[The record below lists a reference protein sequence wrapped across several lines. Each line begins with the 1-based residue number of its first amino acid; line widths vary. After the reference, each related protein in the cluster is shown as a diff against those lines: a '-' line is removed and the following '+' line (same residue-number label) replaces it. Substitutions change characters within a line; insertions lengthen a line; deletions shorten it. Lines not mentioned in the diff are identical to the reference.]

1 MRTVIGWKSV
11 LYESIQYRAEL
22 KLSRRLPNCTMSDF
36 LRDFSL
42 VFFSLIEIEISEQA
56 SRQITTE
63 EPKKVCKHTRRLN
76 WRYYKVSRDENPQRV
91 NEMDGPSF
99 EGFHT

>member
-1 MRTVIGWKSV
+1 
-11 LYESIQYRAEL
+11 
-22 KLSRRLPNCTMSDF
+22 MSDF
-36 LRDFSL
+36 LREFSL
-42 VFFSLIEIEISEQA
+42 FFFSLIESEISEQA
-56 SRQITTE
+56 SLQITKE
-63 EPKKVCKHTRRLN
+63 EPKKVCRHARRLN

>member
-1 MRTVIGWKSV
+1 
-11 LYESIQYRAEL
+11 
-22 KLSRRLPNCTMSDF
+22 MSDF

-42 VFFSLIEIEISEQA
+42 FFFFLIEIEISEQA

>member
-1 MRTVIGWKSV
+1 M
-11 LYESIQYRAEL
+11 LYESIEHKAEL

-36 LRDFSL
+36 LREFSL
-42 VFFSLIEIEISEQA
+42 FLFSLIESEISEQA
-56 SRQITTE
+56 SLQITKE
-63 EPKKVCKHTRRLN
+63 EPKKVCRHARRLN
-76 WRYYKVSRDENPQRV
+76 WRYYKVSWDENPQRV